1 MAPLSAPLR
10 QVKNQEKLYNMKK
23 ISIMLLAAL
32 ALGFTACE
40 DESDAIPQSNPQE
53 PIMSAEGVI
62 VAPVDSVPVFDLKA
76 LEEAEAKAV
85 VLNIVE
91 AQNLPSVGDLTFV
104 MQLSASE
111 DFASVQEVA
120 TSVENNQVCVV
131 PADWQAA
138 HLKVLGKNPKTQDA
152 YVRFA
157 AYIVNGT
164 SSVRIGNPDLY
175 YGAHKVT
182 VTPFPAVVTIEES
195 YSLVINGGETFAM
208 NHSGD
213 VYDNPVFTYKV
224 DVTSVTEWAVKGAE
238 LTYVPTA
245 SETDELVGTLAAG
258 EGWGVMPVGTWLLSV
273 NMETLTY
280 SFASAFD
287 YLYTPGD
294 ANGWAH
300 GGSQMLFTNN
310 YTEYMG
316 FANLATGG
324 FKFTSAADWDHTNY
338 GDAGE
343 GKLSTDGGAGNITVA
358 ETGLYWCNVDIAAL
372 TWDATLIETIG
383 VIGSFN
389 GWAESLALT
398 PVDDTKLQW
407 TGTITLS
414 EGDEF
419 KFRCNNDWAINL
431 GGEDEFNLVPNGANL
446 KAPGAGTYT
455 ITLDLSYVPY
465 ACYIE

>member
-1 MAPLSAPLR
+1 
-10 QVKNQEKLYNMKK
+10 MKK

-53 PIMSAEGVI
+53 PVMSAEGIV

-76 LEEAEAKAV
+76 LEDAKAKAA

-120 TSVENNQVCVV
+120 TSVDNNQVCVV

-157 AYIVNGT
+157 AYVVNGT
-164 SSVRIGNPDLY
+164 SSVRIGNPSLY

-182 VTPFPAVVTIEES
+182 VTPFPAAREIEES
-195 YSLVINGGETFAM
+195 YSLVINGGETIAF

-213 VYDNPVFTYKV
+213 QYDNPIFTIKL
-224 DVTSVTEWAVKGAE
+224 DVEAPIEWAVKGASIS
-238 LTYVPTA
+238 YAGVA
-245 SETDELVGTLAAG
+245 SETDELVGELVEG
-258 EGWGVMPVGTWLLSV
+258 EGWGSMSTLGPWVLSV

-280 SFASAFD
+280 SFAPAFD
-287 YLYTPGD
+287 NLYTPGD
-294 ANGWAH
+294 ANGWNH
-300 GGSQMLFTNN
+300 GGSQMLSTTDYAN
-310 YTEYMG
+310 YYG
-316 FANLATGG
+316 FANLSGN
-324 FKFTSAADWDHTNY
+324 FKFTSSADWDHINY
-338 GDAGE
+338 GDGGAD
-343 GKLSTDGGAGNITVA
+343 GKLSTDGGAGNLTVA
-358 ETGLYWCNVDIAAL
+358 ESGLYWCDVNIAAL
-372 TWDATLIETIG
+372 TWKATKIETIG

-389 GWAESLALT
+389 DWSESVALT
-398 PVDDTKLQW
+398 SEDGIYWV
-407 TGTITLS
+407 GTITLN

-431 GGEDEFNLVPNGANL
+431 GGEDEYNLVPNGANL

-455 ITLDLSYVPY
+455 ITLDLSFVPY
-465 ACYIE
+465 SCYFE